1 LPTFIDRAKNLF
13 PTLIIRSPL
22 HGLMSTKYGMLS
34 FTGRKSGRQ
43 YTTPMAYVREGD
55 RVYLS
60 TDSPWH
66 RNLTGGA
73 PVTMRL
79 RGRNV
84 TGTATPIPD
93 PIEGAAILRK
103 LVDAIP
109 SYAGPAGLAKENGRV
124 TDDEI
129 ARSVTTG
136 GRVSIVV
143 ALDTAAAGAA
153 R

>member
-1 LPTFIDRAKNLF
+1 MPTFTDRAKNLF
-13 PTLIIRSPL
+13 PALILESPL
-22 HGLMSTKYGMLS
+22 HGIMSAKYGILT
-34 FTGRKSGRQ
+34 FTGRKSGRI
-43 YTTPMAYVREGD
+43 YSTPMAYVREGD
-55 RVYLS
+55 RIFLS

-79 RGRNV
+79 RGRKT
-84 TGTATPIPD
+84 TGVATPVHD
-93 PIEGAAILRK
+93 PAEGAAILRK

-109 SYAGPAGLAKENGRV
+109 SYAGPAGLAKEDGRV
-124 TDDEI
+124 SDAEI
-129 ARSVTTG
+129 ERSVTTG

-143 ALDTAAAGAA
+143 ALDAV